1 MGGKAA
7 RRAALFGEAL
17 GLFLFKSK
25 MLLMRM
31 MQYRFNFVMGLLVA
45 FGFSALGP
53 LAQFLLYSNSNGYP
67 GWNWD
72 QMLLF
77 QAVLLL
83 VNGLTDILFGSVRS
97 AIDSLMEKGEF
108 DRLLLRPY
116 PPLMILLTSGFKP
129 YGLGTVA
136 VGAAGTLWAVV
147 RIGVP
152 AGALGFAFFFVFLMA
167 RLLLQ
172 AGVHILYCFFTVR
185 WVYPMR
191 LGEITDKI
199 LAYGNYPM
207 EIYPAFLR
215 ALFTT
220 ALPFAIACY
229 WPAKA
234 LLGPVSWSAFASLG
248 GTALLV
254 LVAFALWKRQLKS
267 YVSGGG

>member
-1 MGGKAA
+1 MNKSHRVSLAA
-7 RRAALFGEAL
+7 EAVSLF
-17 GLFLFKSK
+17 FFNSK

-31 MQYRFNFVMGLLVA
+31 MQYRFNFIMGLLVA

-83 VNGLTDILFGSVRS
+83 VNGLTDILFGSVRRT
-97 AIDSLMEKGEF
+97 IDNLMERGEF
-108 DRLLLRPY
+108 DRLLLKPY
-116 PPLMILLTSGFKP
+116 PPLMMLLTSGFKP

-136 VGAAGTLWAVV
+136 VGIAGTIWAVV

-152 AGALGFAFFFVFLMA
+152 AGALGFVYFFVFLLA
-167 RLLLQ
+167 RILLQ

-185 WVYPMR
+185 WIYTMR
-191 LGEITDKI
+191 LDEITDKI
-199 LAYGNYPM
+199 LSYGNYPM
-207 EIYPAFLR
+207 EIYPIVLR
-215 ALFTT
+215 TLFTT

-234 LLGPVSWSAFASLG
+234 LLGPVSWTAFTALG
-248 GTALLV
+248 GTFLFV
-254 LVAFALWKRQLKS
+254 LVTVLLWKHQLKS